1 MNPGWMLSIAPKR
14 MREGFPGHERVAFRL
29 WVFKGGASRYV
40 VENADS
46 KDWELVSSLYC
57 REETLRNLCKLG
69 LDAENYFSV
78 RIERGI
84 KWKTDVVV
92 RDRIVMFP
100 KAKDRPVILT
110 ALAEQCAVLLTLDR
124 VDFQKSVGGQFYA
137 MAIRTPGDWLIEL
150 RDKGLI

>member
-1 MNPGWMLSIAPKR
+1 MKVFLDTSVLLSACGSSK
-14 MREGFPGHERVAFRL
+14 
-29 WVFKGGASRYV
+29 GASRYV

-57 REETLRNLCKLG
+57 REETLRNLCKLAS
-69 LDAENYFSV
+69 DAGNYFSV

-92 RDRIVMFP
+92 WDRIVMFP

-110 ALAEQCAVLLTLDR
+110 ALAEQCAVLLTLDC

>member
-1 MNPGWMLSIAPKR
+1 MKVFLDTSVLLSACGSSK
-14 MREGFPGHERVAFRL
+14 
-29 WVFKGGASRYV
+29 GASRYV